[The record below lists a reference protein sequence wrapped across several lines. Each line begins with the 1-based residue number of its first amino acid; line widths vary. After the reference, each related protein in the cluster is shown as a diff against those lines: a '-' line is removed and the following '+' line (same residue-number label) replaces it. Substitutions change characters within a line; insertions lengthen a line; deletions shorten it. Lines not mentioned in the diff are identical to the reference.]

1 MQRLNLIYRKLNKKL
16 SVVNILLF
24 FVMVILIIKN
34 LAFQVY
40 YLIIVMKKNYLFLKM
55 IYNLKAIQ

>member
-34 LAFQVY
+34 LVFQAY